1 MFEVKIIKHNTL
13 FNFLG
18 KRSVGGSDMEPGKLW
33 VDLGLLV
40 VESRLPSESD
50 KGWREGPHCP
60 TKTSGSSHLCESNNF
75 LVRKQHQFIF
85 ICLVK

>member
-1 MFEVKIIKHNTL
+1 MFNV
-13 FNFLG
+13 LG

-60 TKTSGSSHLCESNNF
+60 TKTSGNSHLCESNNF
-75 LVRKQHQFIF
+75 LVRKIISIHIYLSGQVMF
-85 ICLVK
+85 LTG